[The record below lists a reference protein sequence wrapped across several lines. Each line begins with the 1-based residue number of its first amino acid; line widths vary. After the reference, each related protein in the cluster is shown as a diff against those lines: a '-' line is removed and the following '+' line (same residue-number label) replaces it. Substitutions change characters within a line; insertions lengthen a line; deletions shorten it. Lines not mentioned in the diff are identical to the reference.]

1 MHECAI
7 SRSPIFLGS
16 IPVFE
21 GGDNGPRRPSGAT
34 ATSSGRKYRK
44 ISVVGFRN
52 RFRCFLQRF
61 PPGKVKTSVFS
72 ETKFRCFAPKVR
84 MFMAKKSD
92 VFGGKS
98 RLFRLF
104 CRIF

>member
-21 GGDNGPRRPSGAT
+21 GGDNGPRRPSEAT

-52 RFRCFLQRF
+52 RF
-61 PPGKVKTSVFS
+61 SVIFTAFS
-72 ETKFRCFAPKVR
+72 AR
-84 MFMAKKSD
+84 KSENI
-92 VFGGKS
+92 G
-98 RLFRLF
+98 LL
-104 CRIF
+104 